1 MSCSPSNS
9 SSCNPLV
16 SGYPYKTAQNT
27 MDYKDMAPVDYMMG
41 KNVVGSYDGIYQPYV
56 RPDLKERAKI
66 LGINT
71 SSQYYDKVNK
81 NHRYTVSKEESLDKQ
96 YSIYY
101 KGKIS
106 FVPQGTPLPLK
117 TRRDFIKHYQRI
129 SMFLFAKNRS
139 SPDCCPSS
147 YSSDQGCVCVTP
159 QQVALV
165 AKYRGGNKTHYDNMF

>member
-27 MDYKDMAPVDYMMG
+27 MDYKDMAPVDYNMG
-41 KNVVGSYDGIYQPYV
+41 KNVLGSYDGIYQPYV

-81 NHRYTVSKEESLDKQ
+81 NHRYTAGKEESLDKE
-96 YSIYY
+96 YSLLQ
-101 KGKIS
+101 GKF

-117 TRRDFIKHYQRI
+117 HEEIYQAI
-129 SMFLFAKNRS
+129 PKDSMFLFAKNRS
-139 SPDCCPSS
+139 SPACCPST

>member
-27 MDYKDMAPVDYMMG
+27 MDYKDMAPVDYNMG
-41 KNVVGSYDGIYQPYV
+41 KNVLGSYDGIYQPYV

-81 NHRYTVSKEESLDKQ
+81 NHRYTVGKEESLDKE
-96 YSIYY
+96 YSLLQ
-101 KGKIS
+101 GKF

-117 TRRDFIKHYQRI
+117 HEEIYQAI
-129 SMFLFAKNRS
+129 PKDSMFLFAKNRS
-139 SPDCCPSS
+139 SPACCPST

-159 QQVALV
+159 QQVAFV
-165 AKYRGGNKTHYDNMF
+165 AKYRGGNKTHYDNMI